1 VPSSVRRSK
10 AARVAKSLPHASVQ
24 SGRAAAW
31 VRVASREWVVLKVW
45 VDVPRA
51 RVAQKVWVVA
61 QKARV
66 AQKAWVVAQKAR
78 VAQKAWV
85 VAPKARVA
93 PDRPVR
99 QLAAVSRPRPT
110 RLVARL
116 QPQGGAREK
125 AHP

>member
-1 VPSSVRRSK
+1 VPSSVRRLK
-10 AARVAKSLPHASVQ
+10 AARVVRSLPHASVQ

-31 VRVASREWVVLKVW
+31 VLVASREWVVLKVW

-51 RVAQKVWVVA
+51 RVAL
-61 QKARV
+61 
-66 AQKAWVVAQKAR
+66 KAWVDAR
-78 VAQKAWV
+78 
-85 VAPKARVA
+85 KARVA

-116 QPQGGAREK
+116 RPRGGAREK